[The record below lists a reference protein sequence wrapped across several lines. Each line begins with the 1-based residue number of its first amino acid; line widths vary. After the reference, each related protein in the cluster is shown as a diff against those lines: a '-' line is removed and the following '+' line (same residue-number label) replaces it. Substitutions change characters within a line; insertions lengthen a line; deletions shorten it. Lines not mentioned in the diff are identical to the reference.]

1 MTGRR
6 VAALMLVPYAA
17 WLVLAY
23 EYHFLDGVNLVFHEA
38 GHLFLSWGGQ
48 TLHFLGGTIGQLF
61 FPVACAVHFARRGQL
76 FEASIC
82 ILWLGE
88 STLYVAEYLGDAK
101 AMSLPLVG
109 GHIHD
114 WNWLL
119 SRAGWLDSCRQ
130 IAFLVHGIGSLLIVG
145 GLAGAFLFSGADDA
159 SEAAAETGRFLARNP
174 DLREVADRTQ
184 AVRRGPLP

>member
-1 MTGRR
+1 MTGQRLATF
-6 VAALMLVPYAA
+6 VMVPYAL
-17 WLVLAY
+17 WLIFAY

-76 FEASIC
+76 FEACIC
-82 ILWLGE
+82 LFWLGE
-88 STLYVAEYLGDAK
+88 SLLYVAEYLGDAK
-101 AMSLPLVG
+101 DMALPLVG

-119 SRAGWLDSCRQ
+119 SRAGLLDSCRQ
-130 IAFLVHGIGSLLIVG
+130 IALMVHGVGSLVIVG
-145 GLAGAFLFSGADDA
+145 AWLGAFQLSGGDGERVRED
-159 SEAAAETGRFLARNP
+159 AAETARFLSRNP
-174 DLREVADRTQ
+174 DVN
-184 AVRRGPLP
+184 P